1 MKIDL
6 SGISL
11 FESDELEL
19 DKKVTFIFGKNGV
32 GKSTITEE
40 FRKQDANY
48 DVSIFQGFKNVI
60 DDNQRLNA
68 VVLGEEN
75 TIISRQIEEKRKK
88 IEEKRAEIKAIEL
101 TLIKPEVDGTSNF
114 FTRRE
119 DALKEYNLAIKR
131 IEEFYTQA
139 AASMKKE
146 ENPRIVSTSYNKRN
160 FQDDINSAIL
170 LQEDEVKQLL
180 ATIKSEVRIAP
191 EIVFPKVDL
200 EKLHEDINNI
210 IKDKVVEKVKISRI
224 ENSPERRDFAKQGL
238 RIHKKGEVCAFCGH
252 TVSDEVFKE
261 LESYFSADEVKLF
274 QEKINVKIENLEV
287 LIESI
292 DAIKILETDFY
303 PMYVDEIKKLKDDV
317 EVIKKEYV
325 FYLKK
330 MKKALEE
337 KQRYLFEERD
347 VVKVNL
353 PVDFSE
359 VEKRYLDIQAS
370 NNSNDL
376 QQKKEEA
383 IEKMKCHRIK
393 QLLDE
398 FDYSSKNAEAGILL
412 TQNEQR
418 KTEFF
423 IEQNKIT
430 GAGGLNEEIET
441 IQKDIM
447 ILQNQTKNEKLLA
460 QRINDKLCHMVSFE
474 LVHVEEQK
482 SKGFYRVKDCISGN
496 IRDITQLSTGEKNI
510 IAFLYFIEKLDEVKE
525 EPSNKSRLI
534 VFDDPMNSNDDGMQY
549 IIIEELRNLMKKM
562 SQTDFFVLLT
572 HNKHFYLNVKYDCKY
587 NENRF
592 IRFQSDGEKTRFLL
606 IEKKENDFKTSYDSL
621 WQELKLL
628 YEYNA
633 TSADMLLNPIRRI
646 IETYTNFNA
655 INKTVFCS
663 KVVGAKKLFDVN
675 SHSIDDIEAELNA
688 KSKKDI
694 VQMLYDCFDRNGNP
708 EHFKSHWKSVTVD
721 EKGLILLNN

>member
-474 LVHVEEQK
+474 LVHVEDQK

-549 IIIEELRNLMKKM
+549 IIIEELRNLMKILSK
-562 SQTDFFVLLT
+562 TDLFVLLT
-572 HNKHFYLNVKYDCKY
+572 HNKHFYLNVKYRCSYDTHKY
-587 NENRF
+587 
-592 IRFQSDGEKTRFLL
+592 IRFQTDGHKTKFILLNKESD
-606 IEKKENDFKTSYDSL
+606 DFKTSYDAI
-621 WQELKLL
+621 WQELKIL
-628 YEYNA
+628 YEYKNA
-633 TSADMLLNPIRRI
+633 SDDMLLNPIRRI

-655 INKTVFCS
+655 INKTTFCS

-675 SHSIDDIEAELNA
+675 SHSIDDVEAELNG

-694 VQMLYDCFDRNGNP
+694 IQMLYDCFDRNGNP
-708 EHFKSHWKSVTVD
+708 EHFKNLWKDVSVD
-721 EKGLILLNN
+721 ENGLLLIE

>member
-60 DDNQRLNA
+60 DDNERLNA

-75 TIISRQIEEKRKK
+75 TNISRQIEEKKKK
-88 IEEKRAEIKAIEL
+88 IEEKKSAIKAIEL
-101 TLIKPEVDGTSNF
+101 TLEKPEMDGISNF
-114 FTRRE
+114 FTRKE
-119 DALKEYNLAIKR
+119 NAQKEYNLAIKK

-139 AASMKKE
+139 AAVMKKE
-146 ENPRIVSTSYNKRN
+146 ENPRIVATSYNKRN

-180 ATIKSEVRIAP
+180 ATIKSEVKIAP
-191 EIVFPKVDL
+191 AIVFPKVDL
-200 EKLHEDINNI
+200 EKLHEGINNI
-210 IKDKVVEKVKISRI
+210 VKDKVVEKVKIPRI
-224 ENSPERRDFAKQGL
+224 ENNSEKRDFAKQGM
-238 RIHKKGEVCAFCGH
+238 RIHKKGDVCAFCGH
-252 TVSDEVFKE
+252 AVSDDAFKE
-261 LESYFSADEVKLF
+261 LESYFSADEVKSF
-274 QEKINVKIENLEV
+274 QEKINIKIENLEV
-287 LIESI
+287 LLESI
-292 DAIKILETDFY
+292 DTIKILETDFY
-303 PMYVDEIKKLKDDV
+303 PTYVDEIKKLKDDV

-353 PVDFSE
+353 PVDFTE

-383 IEKMKCHRIK
+383 IKKIKYHRIK

-398 FDYSSKNAEAGILL
+398 FNYFSKKAEADILF

-423 IEQNKIT
+423 NEQNKIT

-441 IQKDIM
+441 IQNDIM

-460 QRINDKLCHMVSFE
+460 QRINDKLCHMVSFQ
-474 LVHVEEQK
+474 LVHVEDQK

-549 IIIEELRNLMKKM
+549 IIIEELRNLMKKL
-562 SQTDFFVLLT
+562 SQTDVFVLLT

-606 IEKKENDFKTSYDSL
+606 IEKKENDFKTSYESL

-628 YEYNA
+628 YEYNP

-646 IETYTNFNA
+646 IETYTSFNA
-655 INKTVFCS
+655 INKTSFCS

-675 SHSIDDIEAELNA
+675 SHSIDDIEAELNG

-708 EHFKSHWKSVTVD
+708 EHFKNLWKEVSVD
-721 EKGLILLNN
+721 ENGLLLIE